1 MQSNNKMFTQVLDE
15 MAKKILPTLTTTSQ
29 WQWCIRE
36 NSTYLDCP
44 TSEYAN
50 STNIMLA
57 AFNPSADPSDYL
69 SLPVQHAFYKVMTYN
84 YATQQFQPATNAAVF
99 SENETLSN
107 GYTVNNA
114 WLHIDYPIDGHQLG
128 LVQLIY
134 DPTSNLEVKGQTDDV
149 VFFQN

>member
-1 MQSNNKMFTQVLDE
+1 MTGTGKQRVADNYNSKVFREMQSNNKLFTQVLDE
-15 MAKKILPTLTTTSQ
+15 MAKKILPTLATKGQ

-36 NSTYLDCP
+36 NATYLDCP

-50 STNIMLA
+50 NTNIMIA

-84 YATQQFQPATNAAVF
+84 YATQTFQPVTNAVVF

-107 GYTVNNA
+107 GYTVNNP
-114 WLHIDYPIDGHQLG
+114 WLHIDYAIDGHQLG
-128 LVQLIY
+128 LV
-134 DPTSNLEVKGQTDDV
+134 
-149 VFFQN
+149 